1 MTDSGVYVLQ
11 ISQTVFGFEPVS
23 RRTWSDRLT
32 SVQPAVSGSLLYFST
47 PVGCSHLGHITPT
60 ALLVCDIPCMSD
72 AELFA
77 SKT

>member
-1 MTDSGVYVLQ
+1 MVTDSGVYVLK
-11 ISQTVFGFEPVS
+11 ISQTMFGFEPVS
-23 RRTWSDRLT
+23 RRTWSDRFT
-32 SVQPAVSGSLLYFST
+32 SVQPAVSGIVFST